1 MPRNEQGKNKKWSKH
16 RERDTGE
23 DQFAELSERAAQQGK
38 DLWELR
44 AEELERVRS
53 QGAGEETKEDPPAGE
68 EGEEEVVAGHQGL
81 IEVENPNRRN
91 PLVVEAPDKISR
103 KHKEA
108 VDDQRRQD
116 REDRQMRAG
125 ATAQAKQDLE
135 RLAQI
140 KAKREAAAR
149 EREDRKSQS
158 EKLKVEA
165 QNSFKKPS

>member
-23 DQFAELSERAAQQGK
+23 DQFADLSERAAMQGK
-38 DLWELR
+38 DLWDLR
-44 AEELERVRS
+44 EEELERVRS
-53 QGAGEETKEDPPAGE
+53 QAAQEEAKDEAPAGE

-81 IEVENPNRRN
+81 MEVENPNRRN
-91 PLVVEAPDKISR
+91 PLVVQSTDKISK

-116 REDRQMRAG
+116 REDRQMRTG

-135 RLAQI
+135 RLAEI

-149 EREDRKSQS
+149 EREDKRTQS
-158 EKLKVEA
+158 EKLKADA
-165 QNSFKKPS
+165 QNSFKKSS

>member
-23 DQFAELSERAAQQGK
+23 DQFAELSERAAVQGK

-44 AEELERVRS
+44 EEELERVRS
-53 QGAGEETKEDPPAGE
+53 QAAGEETKEDAPAGE
-68 EGEEEVVAGHQGL
+68 GDEDEVVAGHQGL
-81 IEVENPNRRN
+81 MEVENPNRRN

-149 EREDRKSQS
+149 EREDKRTQS
-158 EKLKVEA
+158 EKLKADA
-165 QNSFKKPS
+165 QNGFKKPS